1 MTQTIDP
8 RTVASPTA
16 DGAPSGAYRKRIGEI
31 TVTALRDGHFDLPL
45 AYFSGLEAAESE
57 GLLRNASRAV
67 PPRIDV
73 NAFLIEAG
81 DRRILVDTGCGSKL
95 GPTVNQLR
103 RNLVAIG
110 VSEASIDT
118 VLCTHIHPDHTN
130 GLIDESGAPV
140 FINAEVV
147 VHEAELE
154 FWLSKEEMEKA
165 PAALQPQ
172 FAWAIEAFAPYQDR
186 IRTFRQGNV
195 ASGIDAVPLYGHTP
209 GHSGFLIHSG
219 KEQLLVWADCVHS
232 IAIQAPHP
240 EVSFAADVDPDA
252 ARSTRQRLF
261 DQVSTDRLLV
271 TGMHLEFP
279 GFGYLLRAGQSFHYE
294 AMVVEP
300 AVQAVPAFPDFNIRV
315 SRPVRG

>member
-1 MTQTIDP
+1 MTQKSDP
-8 RTVASPTA
+8 RRVTTPTA
-16 DGAPSGAYRKRIGEI
+16 DEVPAGAYRRRIGEI

-57 GLLRNASRAV
+57 RLLRSASRAV

-73 NAFLIEAG
+73 NAFLIEADG
-81 DRRILVDTGCGSKL
+81 RRILVDTGCGSKL

-103 RNLVAIG
+103 QNLAAQN

-140 FINAEVV
+140 FSNAEVV

-154 FWLSKEEMEKA
+154 FWLSNAQMEKA
-165 PAALQPQ
+165 PVALRPQ
-172 FAWAIEAFAPYQDR
+172 FAWAMEAFAPYQDR
-186 IRTFRQGNV
+186 IRTFRQGNI

-232 IAIQAPHP
+232 IAIQAAHP

-261 DQVSTDRLLV
+261 DQVTTDRLLV

-279 GFGYLLRAGQSFHYE
+279 GFGYLVRAGQSFRYE
-294 AMVVEP
+294 AVVVE
-300 AVQAVPAFPDFNIRV
+300 RHLL
-315 SRPVRG
+315 G

>member
-1 MTQTIDP
+1 M
-8 RTVASPTA
+8 
-16 DGAPSGAYRKRIGEI
+16 

-45 AYFSGLEAAESE
+45 AYFSGLEADESE
-57 GLLRNASRAV
+57 RLLRSASRPV

-73 NAFLIEAG
+73 NAFLIEADG
-81 DRRILVDTGCGSKL
+81 KRMLVDTGCGSKL

-103 RNLVAIG
+103 QNLVANG
-110 VSEASIDT
+110 VSEASIDM

-154 FWLSKEEMEKA
+154 FWLSKDQMEKA
-165 PAALQPQ
+165 PAALRPQ
-172 FAWAIEAFAPYQDR
+172 FVWAIEAFAPYQDR

-219 KEQLLVWADCVHS
+219 NEQLLVWADCVHS
-232 IAIQAPHP
+232 IAIQAAHP

-252 ARSTRQRLF
+252 ARLTRQRLF
-261 DQVSTDRLLV
+261 DQVATDRLLV

-279 GFGYLLRAGQSFHYE
+279 GFGYLVRAEKGFSYE
-294 AMVVEP
+294 AI
-300 AVQAVPAFPDFNIRV
+300 A
-315 SRPVRG
+315 

>member
-1 MTQTIDP
+1 MTETIDS
-8 RTVASPTA
+8 RNEAFSAA
-16 DGAPSGAYRKRIGEI
+16 DGVSSSAYRKRIGEI
-31 TVTALRDGHFDLPL
+31 TVTALRDGYFDLPL
-45 AYFSGLEAAESE
+45 AYFSGLDAVESAR
-57 GLLRNASRAV
+57 LLRNASRAV

-81 DRRILVDTGCGSKL
+81 GKRILVDTGCGSKL
-95 GPTVNQLR
+95 GPTVNKLR
-103 RNLVAIG
+103 QNLAANG

-140 FINAEVV
+140 YINAEVV

-154 FWLSKEEMEKA
+154 FWLSKAHMGKA
-165 PAALQPQ
+165 PEALQPQ
-172 FAWAIEAFAPYQDR
+172 FAWAMEAFAPYQDR

-195 ASGIDAVPLYGHTP
+195 ACGIDAVPLYGHTP
-209 GHSGFLIHSG
+209 GHSGFMIHSG

-232 IAIQAPHP
+232 IAIQAAHP
-240 EVSFAADVDPDA
+240 EVSFAADVDPDT
-252 ARSTRQRLF
+252 ARATRQRLF

-279 GFGYLLRAGQSFHYE
+279 GFGHLLRAGNGFLYE
-294 AMVVEP
+294 AI
-300 AVQAVPAFPDFNIRV
+300 A
-315 SRPVRG
+315 

>member
-1 MTQTIDP
+1 MTQLIDS
-8 RTVASPTA
+8 RSVTSHTV
-16 DGAPSGAYRKRIGEI
+16 DGVPSGAYRKRIGEMTI
-31 TVTALRDGHFDLPL
+31 TALRDGHFDLPL
-45 AYFSGLEAAESE
+45 AYFSGLDAVESE
-57 GLLRNASRAV
+57 RLLRSASRSV

-81 DRRILVDTGCGSKL
+81 GKRILVDTGCGSKL

-103 RNLVAIG
+103 RNLVANG

-147 VHEAELE
+147 VHQAELE
-154 FWLSKEEMEKA
+154 FWLSKDQMEKA
-165 PAALQPQ
+165 PAALRPQ
-172 FAWAIEAFAPYQDR
+172 FAWAMEAFAPYQDR

-232 IAIQAPHP
+232 IAIQAAHP

-252 ARSTRQRLF
+252 ARLTRQRLF
-261 DQVSTDRLLV
+261 DQVATDRLLV
-271 TGMHLEFP
+271 TGMHMEFP
-279 GFGYLLRAGQSFHYE
+279 GFGYLERAGQSFRYE

-300 AVQAVPAFPDFNIRV
+300 TVLPGGSSDTV
-315 SRPVRG
+315 S